1 MDRELYDYLIR
12 WLALCEEWQSVFD
25 HGANATRRTDGQMLN
40 GIRNR
45 MNYVLEDVNR
55 SGYTLEQICE
65 QAQKYG
71 YNLVLHRNKL
81 PPMMDEKYM
90 KHADEIRA
98 DAKKAWEI
106 YASSADYKYVQENIV
121 NLSIGTDVDILKRIE
136 KETDFVERLKW
147 AIEKDYLPG
156 ARRYLDMNQYLGQL
170 RRARE
175 LLEMRIDY
183 IQPFK

>member
-1 MDRELYDYLIR
+1 MDRELYNYLIK

-25 HGANATRRTDGQMLN
+25 HGANAPRRTDGQMLN

-45 MNYVLEDVNR
+45 MNYVIEDISR
-55 SGYTLEQICE
+55 SGNTLEQIYE
-65 QAQKYG
+65 QARKYG
-71 YNLVLHRNKL
+71 YDLVLYRNEL
-81 PPMMDEKYM
+81 PPVMDEKYM

-98 DAKKAWEI
+98 KAKAAWEI
-106 YASSADYKYVQENIV
+106 YASSADYRYVQENIV
-121 NLSIGTDVDILKRIE
+121 NLSIGADVDILKRIE

-147 AIEKDYLPG
+147 AIEKDYLPEAG
-156 ARRYLDMNQYLGQL
+156 RYLNTDQCMAQL

>member
-1 MDRELYDYLIR
+1 MDRELYNYLIR

-25 HGANATRRTDGQMLN
+25 YGANAPRRTDGQMLN

-45 MNYVLEDVNR
+45 MNYVLEDINR
-55 SGYTLEQICE
+55 SGYTLEQIYE
-65 QAQKYG
+65 QTRKYG
-71 YNLVLHRNKL
+71 YDLVLYRNEL

-98 DAKKAWEI
+98 KAKKAWEI
-106 YASSADYKYVQENIV
+106 YQSSADYLYVQENIV

-147 AIEKDYLPG
+147 AIEKDYLPEAG
-156 ARRYLDMNQYLGQL
+156 RYLNTDQYMAQL

-175 LLEMRIDY
+175 LLEMRIDH